1 MTHPNPYNRPM
12 TDPTRRRSAVAN
24 RLYRNEFLVYAAA
37 TTSRVYAF
45 ERPAHRV
52 YERIGM
58 VAFPR
63 YTAVFATGILAATV
77 WAGSAW
83 ADGPGGVVE
92 PDGDISVAVGSG
104 VLDVTLVGFT
114 ATGPTN
120 EAASAAVIAA
130 CQQAGALDCSRDEV
144 TNDNLCIVSVG
155 ASDGSGVVAGGS
167 GPTVETARDDAF
179 RHAQEANAP
188 LDPGARTLASAC
200 P

>member
-1 MTHPNPYNRPM
+1 
-12 TDPTRRRSAVAN
+12 
-24 RLYRNEFLVYAAA
+24 
-37 TTSRVYAF
+37 
-45 ERPAHRV
+45 
-52 YERIGM
+52 M
-58 VAFPR
+58 VAFHR
-63 YTAVFATGILAATV
+63 YTAVFATGVLAATV

-104 VLDVTLVGFT
+104 VRDVALVGFT

-155 ASDGSGVVAGGS
+155 ADDSGIVAGGA
-167 GPTVETARDDAF
+167 GPTVEAARDDAF
-179 RHAQEANAP
+179 RHAQQAAAP
-188 LDPGARTLASAC
+188 LDPSARILASAC